1 MNQERIFLGIGG
13 YVVALNRFD
22 GHELWRTKLGGI
34 WSSGFVTSV
43 TLLDDL
49 LYATSNGEITCLD
62 PRTGEVK
69 WHNGLSGLGTGFIAV
84 AGGSSALAG
93 AEQAAQTAHAT
104 AMAAATT
111 AVIVASTTAA
121 SS

>member
-1 MNQERIFLGIGG
+1 MDQERIFLGIGG
-13 YVVALNRFD
+13 HVVALSRLD
-22 GHELWRTKLGGI
+22 GRELWRAKLGGM

-43 TLLDDL
+43 TLLDGR

-62 PRTGEVK
+62 PETGAVK

-84 AGGSSALAG
+84 AGGSSAPAA
-93 AEQAAQTAHAT
+93 AEQAAQAAHTA

>member
-1 MNQERIFLGIGG
+1 MDQERIFLGIGG
-13 YVVALNRFD
+13 HVVALNRFD
-22 GHELWRTKLGGI
+22 GRELWRTKLGGM

-43 TLLDDL
+43 TLLDDR

-111 AVIVASTTAA
+111 AVIVASTTA
-121 SS
+121 SSS